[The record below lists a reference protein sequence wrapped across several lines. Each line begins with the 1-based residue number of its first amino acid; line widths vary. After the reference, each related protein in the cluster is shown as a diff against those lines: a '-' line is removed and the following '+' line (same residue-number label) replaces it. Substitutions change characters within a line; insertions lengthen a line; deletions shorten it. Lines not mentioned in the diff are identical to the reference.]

1 MLHTVPCV
9 IPRAPEQGVATAPGF
24 PSAGGRRSGVV
35 PCDNAPVATFLDCV
49 HPVLIQGACVQTDVP
64 PVWRASSL
72 LPRSVWLHLVLSAAS
87 IVRVCNESVMSSIMN
102 RCVSPQQAVFLLQE
116 GVAFGM
122 LFLLDVP
129 SSDLVPPLYRR

>member
-24 PSAGGRRSGVV
+24 PIAGGRRSGVV

-64 PVWRASSL
+64 PVLSASSL
-72 LPRSVWLHLVLSAAS
+72 LPRPVWLHLVLSAAS
-87 IVRVCNESVMSSIMN
+87 IVRVFIYNETGTTEIYSLSLH
-102 RCVSPQQAVFLLQE
+102 RPFRPPQ
-116 GVAFGM
+116 
-122 LFLLDVP
+122 
-129 SSDLVPPLYRR
+129 